1 MFKHNK
7 LRYWLGLPCV
17 VYTKGMYSISR
28 LGLGDRTYLDQKEQ
42 YWWHGIHE
50 YVGLYKTPEEA
61 YDKYILITEE
71 HKKQKEFSKV
81 RPV

>member
-17 VYTKGMYSISR
+17 VYTRGVYSISR
-28 LGLGDRTYLDQKEQ
+28 RGLGARSYLDQKDH
-42 YWWHGIHE
+42 YWWHSIHQ
-50 YVGLYKTPEEA
+50 YVGGYDTPEEA

-71 HKKQKEFSKV
+71 HKKNKELDKV